1 MKLFESKIMRPPA
14 DFNFN
19 AFMENFATEIGGQF
33 SEYDQSK
40 SVIIVPLEENRFQAV
55 LGVMKF
61 NEKFNKM
68 GIEFSSKVC
77 PFSDDIDCKQLV
89 MENAKTCYAKFVIID
104 DFIKVEGST
113 FLENVKADGL
123 KEIIREVAQLADE
136 WELKLTGL
144 DVN

>member
-1 MKLFESKIMRPPA
+1 ME
-14 DFNFN
+14 FNFN
-19 AFMENFATEIGGQF
+19 EFMERYAEEIDGQF

-40 SVIIVPLEENRFQAV
+40 SVIIVPLDENRFQAV
-55 LGVMKF
+55 LGVIKH
-61 NEKFNKM
+61 NEKFNKT

-89 MENAKTCYAKFVIID
+89 IENAKTCYAKFVIVD

-113 FLENVKADGL
+113 FLETIMEEGL
-123 KEIIREVAQLADE
+123 KEIIKEVAQLADE

>member
-1 MKLFESKIMRPPA
+1 MEFS
-14 DFNFN
+14 FNE
-19 AFMENFATEIGGQF
+19 FMERHAEEIGGQF

-55 LGVMKF
+55 LGVIKY
-61 NEKFNKM
+61 NEKYNKT

-77 PFSDDIDCKQLV
+77 PYSDDIDCKQLV
-89 MENAKTCYAKFVIID
+89 IENAKTCYAKFVIVD
-104 DFIKVEGST
+104 DFVKVEGST
-113 FLENVKADGL
+113 FLETIMEEGL

>member
-1 MKLFESKIMRPPA
+1 M

-19 AFMENFATEIGGQF
+19 EFMEGFADEIGGQF

-55 LGVMKF
+55 LGVIKF
-61 NEKFNKM
+61 NDKFNKT

-89 MENAKTCYAKFVIID
+89 IENAKTCYAKFVIVD
-104 DFIKVEGST
+104 EFIKVEGST
-113 FLENVKADGL
+113 FVETIMEEGL
-123 KEIIREVAQLADE
+123 KEIIKEVAQLADE

>member
-1 MKLFESKIMRPPA
+1 ME
-14 DFNFN
+14 FNFN
-19 AFMENFATEIGGQF
+19 DFMEKFADEIGGQF

-55 LGVMKF
+55 LGVMKY
-61 NEKFNKM
+61 NDKFKKL
-68 GIEFSSKVC
+68 GVEFSSKVC

-89 MENAKTCYAKFVIID
+89 LENAKTCYAKFVIVD
-104 DFIKVEGST
+104 DFVKVEGST
-113 FLENVKADGL
+113 FVENVKEEGM

>member
-1 MKLFESKIMRPPA
+1 MEFS
-14 DFNFN
+14 FNE
-19 AFMENFATEIGGQF
+19 FMERHAEEIGGQF

-55 LGVMKF
+55 LGVIKY
-61 NEKFNKM
+61 NEKYNKT

-77 PFSDDIDCKQLV
+77 PYSDDIDCKQLV
-89 MENAKTCYAKFVIID
+89 IENAKTCYAKFVIVD
-104 DFIKVEGST
+104 DFVKVEGST
-113 FLENVKADGL
+113 FLETIMEEGL

-144 DVN
+144 DVI

>member
-1 MKLFESKIMRPPA
+1 ME
-14 DFNFN
+14 FNFN
-19 AFMENFATEIGGQF
+19 QFMEQFADDIGGQF

-55 LGVMKF
+55 LGVIKY
-61 NEKFNKM
+61 NDKFNKM

-77 PFSDDIDCKQLV
+77 PYSDDVDCKQLV
-89 MENAKTCYAKFVIID
+89 IENAKTCYAKFVIVD

-113 FLENVKADGL
+113 FLETIKEEGL
-123 KEIIREVAQLADE
+123 KEIIKEVAQLADE

>member
-1 MKLFESKIMRPPA
+1 ME
-14 DFNFN
+14 FNFSH
-19 AFMENFATEIGGQF
+19 FMEQYADEIGGQF

-55 LGVMKF
+55 LGVIKY
-61 NEKFNKM
+61 NDKFNKM

-77 PFSDDIDCKQLV
+77 PFSEDIDCKQLV
-89 MENAKTCYAKFVIID
+89 MENAKTCYAKFVIVD

-113 FLENVKADGL
+113 FLETIKEEGL
-123 KEIIREVAQLADE
+123 KEIIKEVAQLADE

>member
-1 MKLFESKIMRPPA
+1 ME
-14 DFNFN
+14 FNFN
-19 AFMENFATEIGGQF
+19 EFMERYAEEIGGQF
-33 SEYDQSK
+33 SEYDHSK

-55 LGVMKF
+55 LGVIKY
-61 NEKFNKM
+61 NEKFKKM

-77 PFSDDIDCKQLV
+77 PYSDDIDCKQLV
-89 MENAKTCYAKFVIID
+89 LENAKTCYAKFVIVD
-104 DFIKVEGST
+104 DFVKVEGST
-113 FLENVKADGL
+113 FVETTLQEGM

>member
-1 MKLFESKIMRPPA
+1 ME
-14 DFNFN
+14 FNFN
-19 AFMENFATEIGGQF
+19 DFMEKFADEIGGQF

-55 LGVMKF
+55 LGVMKY
-61 NEKFNKM
+61 NDKFKKL
-68 GIEFSSKVC
+68 GVEFSSKVC

-89 MENAKTCYAKFVIID
+89 LENAKTCYAKFVIVD
-104 DFIKVEGST
+104 DFVKVEGST
-113 FLENVKADGL
+113 FVENVKEEGL

>member
-1 MKLFESKIMRPPA
+1 MTVT
-14 DFNFN
+14 DFHFN
-19 AFMENFATEIGGQF
+19 EFMENFADEIGGQF

-77 PFSDDIDCKQLV
+77 PFSDDVDCKQLV
-89 MENAKTCYAKFVIID
+89 VENAKTCYAKFVIVD

-113 FLENVKADGL
+113 FLENVKEEGL

>member
-1 MKLFESKIMRPPA
+1 ME
-14 DFNFN
+14 FNFN
-19 AFMENFATEIGGQF
+19 EFMEKFADEIGGQF

-55 LGVMKF
+55 LGVMKY
-61 NEKFNKM
+61 NDKFKKL
-68 GIEFSSKVC
+68 GVEFSSKVC

-89 MENAKTCYAKFVIID
+89 LENAKTCYAKFVIVD
-104 DFIKVEGST
+104 DFVKVEGST
-113 FLENVKADGL
+113 FVENVKEEGL

>member
-1 MKLFESKIMRPPA
+1 MEFS
-14 DFNFN
+14 FNE
-19 AFMENFATEIGGQF
+19 FMERFAEEIDGQF

-55 LGVMKF
+55 LGVIKY
-61 NEKFNKM
+61 NEKFKKTA
-68 GIEFSSKVC
+68 IEFSSKVC

-89 MENAKTCYAKFVIID
+89 IENAKTCYAKFVIVD

-113 FLENVKADGL
+113 FLETIMEEGL
-123 KEIIREVAQLADE
+123 KDIIKEVAQLADE

>member
-1 MKLFESKIMRPPA
+1 ME
-14 DFNFN
+14 FNFN
-19 AFMENFATEIGGQF
+19 LFMEQFADEIGGQF

-55 LGVMKF
+55 LGVIKY
-61 NEKFNKM
+61 NEKFKKM

-77 PFSDDIDCKQLV
+77 PYSDDIDCKQLV
-89 MENAKTCYAKFVIID
+89 MENAKTCYAKFVIVD

-113 FLENVKADGL
+113 FLETIKEEGL
-123 KEIIREVAQLADE
+123 KEIIKEVAQLADE

>member
-1 MKLFESKIMRPPA
+1 MTQT

-19 AFMENFATEIGGQF
+19 EFMENFADEIGGQF
-33 SEYDQSK
+33 SEYDQTK

-77 PFSDDIDCKQLV
+77 PFSEDVDCKQLV
-89 MENAKTCYAKFVIID
+89 LENAKTCYAKFVIVD

-113 FLENVKADGL
+113 FLENVKQDGL
-123 KEIIREVAQLADE
+123 KEIIKEVAQLADE

>member
-1 MKLFESKIMRPPA
+1 MA
-14 DFNFN
+14 FNFN
-19 AFMENFATEIGGQF
+19 EFMERFAEEIGGQF
-33 SEYDQSK
+33 SEYDHSK

-55 LGVMKF
+55 LGVIKY
-61 NEKFNKM
+61 NEKFKKM

-89 MENAKTCYAKFVIID
+89 IENAKTCYAKFVIVD

-113 FLENVKADGL
+113 FLETTMEEGM
-123 KEIIREVAQLADE
+123 KEIIKEVAQLADE

>member
-1 MKLFESKIMRPPA
+1 MAQKV
-14 DFNFN
+14 FNFN
-19 AFMENFATEIGGQF
+19 EFMDNFADEIGGQF

-55 LGVMKF
+55 LGVMKY
-61 NEKFNKM
+61 NEKFSKM
-68 GIEFSSKVC
+68 GVEFSSKVC
-77 PFSDDIDCKQLV
+77 PFSDHIDCKQLV
-89 MENAKTCYAKFVIID
+89 TENAKTCYAKFVIVD

-113 FLENVKADGL
+113 FLDNVREDGL